1 MPCTTQFTSVPLLI
15 ESSATHERWFGIDP
29 LPVFSAGGH
38 CEQFWQGQWCP
49 FSHVVHPAFPLPATA
64 SSTLQVAL
72 TDGFG
77 EANVGC
83 DLPKTCKFPSL
94 DSCHKRFL
102 WTHKK
107 IDLALHAVVSLV
119 LQAGEVSSGTWI
131 RKPGSFFSES
141 ASRVHVS
148 QP

>member
-1 MPCTTQFTSVPLLI
+1 MG
-15 ESSATHERWFGIDP
+15 SSRGHDRRFSSDS
-29 LPVFSAGGH
+29 LPAFFARGP
-38 CEQFWQGQWCP
+38 CEQFWYGRGCP
-49 FSHVVHPAFPLPATA
+49 LVGVVHPAFPLPATA